1 VAVSG
6 VSAFVD
12 WWTLSWSLVLGLGY
26 VADLT
31 PWPRLRVLR
40 SPGATRSMLVFSTAL
55 VLGFTLGG
63 DSRSAAVMAAWAIVF
78 SSVNWLYH
86 YFTSVE

>member
-1 VAVSG
+1 MSG
-6 VSAFVD
+6 VTAFVD
-12 WWTLSWSLVLGLGY
+12 WWTLGWSVVLGLGY

-40 SPGATRSMLVFSTAL
+40 SPGASRTMLVLSTAL

-63 DSRSAAVMAAWAIVF
+63 DSRSSAVMAAWAIVF
-78 SSVNWLYH
+78 SSVIWLYH
-86 YFTSVE
+86 YFTSTE

>member
-1 VAVSG
+1 VFVSG
-6 VSAFVD
+6 VASFVD
-12 WWTLSWSLVLGLGY
+12 WWTLCWTLVLVLGY

-40 SPGATRSMLVFSTAL
+40 SPGCARTMLILSTAL

-63 DSRSAAVMAAWAIVF
+63 DTRSSAVMAAWAIVF
-78 SSVNWLYH
+78 ASVNWLYH
-86 YFTSVE
+86 YFTSLE

>member
-1 VAVSG
+1 MGAVAS
-6 VSAFVD
+6 FVD
-12 WWTLSWSLVLGLGY
+12 WWTLSWSVVLGLGY

-40 SPGATRSMLVFSTAL
+40 SPGASRTMLIFSTAL

-63 DSRSAAVMAAWAIVF
+63 DSRAAAVMAAWAIVF

-86 YFTSVE
+86 YFTTLE

>member
-1 VAVSG
+1 MSG
-6 VSAFVD
+6 VTAFVD
-12 WWTLSWSLVLGLGY
+12 WWTLSWSVILGLGY

-40 SPGATRSMLVFSTAL
+40 SPAATRSMLLLSTAL

-63 DSRSAAVMAAWAIVF
+63 DSRSSAVMAAWAIVF

-86 YFTSVE
+86 YFTSLE

>member
-1 VAVSG
+1 VA
-6 VSAFVD
+6 AFVD
-12 WWTLSWSLVLGLGY
+12 GWTLSWSVLLGLGY
-26 VADLT
+26 LADLT

-40 SPGATRSMLVFSTAL
+40 SPGATRSMLVLSIAL

-63 DSRSAAVMAAWAIVF
+63 GDSRSSAVMAAWAIVF

-86 YFTSVE
+86 YFTSIE

>member
-1 VAVSG
+1 MSTIAS
-6 VSAFVD
+6 FVD
-12 WWTLSWSLVLGLGY
+12 WWTLGWTTLLVLGYL
-26 VADLT
+26 ADLT

-40 SPGATRSMLVFSTAL
+40 SPGAARTMLLLSTAL

-63 DSRSAAVMAAWAIVF
+63 DSRAAAVMAAWAIVF

-86 YFTSVE
+86 YFTSLE

>member
-1 VAVSG
+1 MSG
-6 VSAFVD
+6 VASFVD
-12 WWTLSWSLVLGLGY
+12 WWTLGWTLVLVLGY

-40 SPGATRSMLVFSTAL
+40 SPGASRTMLLLSTAL

-63 DSRSAAVMAAWAIVF
+63 DSKASAVMAAWAIVF

-86 YFTSVE
+86 YFTSLE